1 MDSIV
6 RGKPQRIAVVG
17 SGISALTASHL
28 LARAGHSIHLFEK
41 ESRLGG
47 HTHTHEIQSA
57 SGRYSVDTGFIVFND
72 WTYPNFIKLM
82 DSLGVQ
88 SQDSDMSF
96 SVKVEENGLEYNG
109 TSLNSLFAQRSNLL
123 KPSFYGMIRDI
134 LRFNRESPQ
143 ILESGHPDQSLSL
156 KEYLQKHRYRD
167 EFRNHYLIPMG
178 AAIWSASK
186 AQMEVMPIEFFVRFF
201 KNHGMLSVD
210 DRPVWRVIKGGS
222 FSYLAPLSAPFR
234 SGIKTSCEVIA
245 LRRTEESCELEFREQ
260 DVLKKE
266 SFDHVI
272 LACHSNQALA
282 ILTDPSPAETEIL
295 SAISYQANSVILHT
309 DTSVLPD
316 RKLAWAS
323 WNYFLPEKNT
333 GPVAVTYIMNILQG
347 IKAPETFCVSLNLDS
362 RIDPSKIVKKMTYD
376 HPVFTPEA
384 TQAQSRWSEISGRN
398 RTHFAGAYWGFGF
411 HEDGAKSGIR
421 VAKSFGV
428 EF

>member
-1 MDSIV
+1 MESIA

-17 SGISALTASHL
+17 SGISALTAAHL
-28 LARAGHSIHLFEK
+28 LARAGHSIHVFEK

-47 HTHTHEIQSA
+47 HTHTHSIQTA
-57 SGRYSVDTGFIVFND
+57 FGRYAVDTGFIVFND

-96 SVKVEENGLEYNG
+96 SVKVEEKGIEYNG
-109 TSLNSLFAQRSNLL
+109 TSLNSLFAQRSNLF
-123 KPSFYGMIRDI
+123 KPSFHGMIRDI
-134 LRFNRESPQ
+134 LRFNRESPML
-143 ILESGHPDQSLSL
+143 LEAGHPDQTLSLS
-156 KEYLQKHRYRD
+156 EYLQKHGYRD

-186 AQMEVMPIEFFVRFF
+186 SQMESMPIEFFVRFF

-222 FSYLAPLSAPFR
+222 SSYLAPMIAPFQNN
-234 SGIKTSCEVIA
+234 IKTSAEVIA
-245 LRRTEESCELEFREQ
+245 IHRSEESCTLEYKNGETI
-260 DVLKKE
+260 KKE

-272 LACHSNQALA
+272 LACHSNQALRM
-282 ILTDPSPAETEIL
+282 LSEPSKAESEIL
-295 SAISYQANSVILHT
+295 GAISYQPNSVVLHT

-316 RKLAWAS
+316 RKLAWAA
-323 WNYFLPEKNT
+323 WNYFLPKQNT
-333 GPVAVTYIMNILQG
+333 GPVAVTYIMNILQRLHT
-347 IKAPETFCVSLNLDS
+347 PETFCVSLNLDA
-362 RIDPSKIVKKMTYD
+362 RIDPSKVLKKMTYD

-384 TQAQSRWSEISGRN
+384 TQAQSRWSEISGKN
-398 RTHFAGAYWGFGF
+398 RTHFAGAYWSFGF